1 MGEHYYSPNP
11 TSAHDARTV
20 SYLFRGRTL
29 RFETDAG
36 VFSRQHV
43 DKGTGLLLAALPERF
58 CGRALDLGCGW
69 GAVGVCMA
77 SCWPEAQVALTDIN
91 ERAVALS
98 RKNMAANGLRGCVYC
113 GDGLQNVP
121 GRFHLI
127 ATNPAHPRG
136 QGGAVPAL
144 CAGHRASGG
153 GRRAVSGHPQA
164 AGRGIGAEI
173 PPHARGHAGSGARR
187 RVLGASRERPGRLR
201 AEIL

>member
-127 ATNPAHPRG
+127 ATNPPIRAGKAVLYPLFAQAIARLEADGVLYLVIRRQQGAESALKYLRTLADTQVVARG
-136 QGGAVPAL
+136 GGYWVL
-144 CAGHRASGG
+144 RAS
-153 GRRAVSGHPQA
+153 AP
-164 AGRGIGAEI
+164 AG
-173 PPHARGHAGSGARR
+173 
-187 RVLGASRERPGRLR
+187 
-201 AEIL
+201 